1 VDTGGSIVGRHDGG
15 EDLMSP
21 GDGPRSNVRNL
32 YVLLPDN
39 LLVQAVRRLEAGAPL
54 LSPVGTGVV
63 EAPVQA
69 DAEGI
74 FLVSELVDEITSVAP
89 EREVGVGRGRVEGRP
104 DAVLIV
110 LV

>member
-1 VDTGGSIVGRHDGG
+1 VDTGRSIVGRHDGG
-15 EDLMSP
+15 EDLVSP
-21 GDGPRSNVRNL
+21 GDSPRSNIRNL

-39 LLVQAVRRLEAGAPL
+39 FLVQALGRLEAGAPL
-54 LSPVGTGVV
+54 LSPMGAGVV
-63 EAPVQA
+63 EAPLQA

-89 EREVGVGRGRVEGRP
+89 EREVGVGRGRVERRP